1 MATKTD
7 RIETRVSPVE
17 RERIDRAAELAGN
30 SVSRFIVDAA
40 LIRADEVIA
49 AYEVTEVPSDYFD
62 ALLDAIDTPSSAPQL
77 ARAASRRNRISK

>member
-1 MATKTD
+1 MATNTHL
-7 RIETRVSPVE
+7 IETLLNPVD

-77 ARAASRRNRISK
+77 ARAASRRNRISQ